1 MTKPARDPYLVQ
13 VKGSDNWHVRDG
25 KKRFSTGK
33 SDVTE
38 AAAVLARYKEDRTGE
53 LARAGK
59 AGLQTLSDLLRFWS
73 DEYRAKPGSE
83 RQWLKKWRYV
93 IGTIERHGG
102 HKPLSTLTYDWSRSY
117 VADRLAEGVEGPTI
131 RQELRTV
138 LSGWK
143 SAHGR
148 RLTTLPVPEF
158 DVPAAS
164 EPKDLF
170 LTKEEARRLLAE
182 CHMPH
187 LRLFVR
193 LGLATGARPGAITA
207 LQWRHVD
214 LERGRVDFRASG
226 QRKRGEDEF
235 KRGKEKAAAMVPI
248 GEDLVE
254 ELRAARR
261 IAQTDYVIEYTAR
274 PVDSVTRGFAA
285 AVKRAGLKPA
295 LTPHVLRHSAATW
308 MAQAGVPMWQVAGF
322 LGHSSVAMVEKVYGH
337 HSPDFMS
344 QGRDALKL

>member
-1 MTKPARDPYLVQ
+1 M
-13 VKGSDNWHVRDG
+13 
-25 KKRFSTGK
+25 
-33 SDVTE
+33 
-38 AAAVLARYKEDRTGE
+38 
-53 LARAGK
+53 
-59 AGLQTLSDLLRFWS
+59 
-73 DEYRAKPGSE
+73 
-83 RQWLKKWRYV
+83 
-93 IGTIERHGG
+93 
-102 HKPLSTLTYDWSRSY
+102 
-117 VADRLAEGVEGPTI
+117 I
-131 RQELRTV
+131 RQELRTI
-138 LSGWK
+138 LSGWR

-170 LTKEEARRLLAE
+170 LTKEEARRLLSE

-193 LGLATGARPGAITA
+193 LGLATGARPGAITS

-254 ELRAARR
+254 ELREARR
-261 IAQTDYVIEYTAR
+261 ISQTDYVIEYTAR
-274 PVDSVTRGFAA
+274 PVGGVSRGFAA
-285 AVKRAGLKPA
+285 AVKRAGLNPA

-308 MAQAGVPMWQVAGF
+308 MAQAGVAMFQVAGF

>member
-1 MTKPARDPYLVQ
+1 MTKPAREPYLVQ
-13 VKGSDNWHVRDG
+13 VKGAENWHIRDG
-25 KKRFSTGK
+25 KKRVTTGK
-33 SDVTE
+33 SDVTD

-53 LARAGK
+53 LALAGK
-59 AGLQTLSDLLRFWS
+59 AGVTTMSELLQFWS
-73 DEYRAKPGSE
+73 EEYRAKPGSG

-93 IGTIERHGG
+93 VSTIERHAG
-102 HKPLSTLTYDWSRSY
+102 HKPMSTLTYDWSRSY
-117 VADRLAEGVEGPTI
+117 VADRIAEGVGGPTI

-148 RLTTLPVPEF
+148 RLTTLPPPEF

-164 EPKDLF
+164 EPKDNF
-170 LTKEEARRLLAE
+170 LTKDEARRLLAE
-182 CHMPH
+182 CRMPH

-235 KRGKEKAAAMVPI
+235 KRGKEKKAAMVPI

-254 ELRAARR
+254 ELRESRR
-261 IAQTDYVIEYTAR
+261 VSQTDYVIEYTAR
-274 PVDSVTRGFAA
+274 PVGSVSRGFAA
-285 AVKRAGLKPA
+285 AVNRAGLNPA

-308 MAQAGVPMWQVAGF
+308 MAQAGVPMWEVAGF
-322 LGHSSVAMVEKVYGH
+322 LGHSSVKMIEQVYGH

-344 QGRDALKL
+344 RGRDALRL